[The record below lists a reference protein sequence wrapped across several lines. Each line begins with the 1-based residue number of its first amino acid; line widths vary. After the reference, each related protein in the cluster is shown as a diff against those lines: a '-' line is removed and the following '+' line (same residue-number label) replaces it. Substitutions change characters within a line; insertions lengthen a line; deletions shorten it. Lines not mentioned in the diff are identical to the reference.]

1 MNPVTGTT
9 STTNYSAH
17 GRIKMSSR
25 MYLTVVVTFD
35 DDLTEEQMD
44 DIVENV
50 DYSFMSDGKELNTE
64 IREVDYG

>member
-1 MNPVTGTT
+1 
-9 STTNYSAH
+9 
-17 GRIKMSSR
+17 MSSR